1 MKKNSIITDIET
13 KMQDDEFIVSK
24 TDLRGY
30 ITYTNKTFLNICG
43 YDRSELAGVNHNII
57 RHPDMPKV
65 AFRYM
70 WSLVKDGKDFFGFVK
85 NLRKD
90 GGYYWVFAYIS
101 PDFDEADNIIGYTS
115 IRRKPPQT
123 AIDAITGLY
132 KSLLE
137 IEKDGKNENV
147 DKAQKHL
154 EEFLQTQNCSY
165 EDLILKLQD
174 D

>member
-1 MKKNSIITDIET
+1 MRKNIIPTDIET
-13 KMQDDEFIVSK
+13 KMNDNEFIISK

-30 ITYTNKTFLNICG
+30 ITYANKTFLDICG
-43 YDRSELAGVNHNII
+43 YDKLELAGVNHNII

-70 WSLVKDGKDFFGFVK
+70 WDLVKNGNDFFGFVK

-101 PDFDEADNIIGYTS
+101 PDFDEDNNIIGYTS
-115 IRRKPPQT
+115 IRRKPPQS
-123 AIDAITGLY
+123 AIDAVIKLY
-132 KSLLE
+132 KELID
-137 IEKDGKNENV
+137 IEKDGKKENI
-147 DKAQKHL
+147 DKAQEYLFDFVGSH
-154 EEFLQTQNCSY
+154 NCSY
-165 EDLILKLQD
+165 DDLILKLQD

>member
-1 MKKNSIITDIET
+1 
-13 KMQDDEFIVSK
+13 
-24 TDLRGY
+24 
-30 ITYTNKTFLNICG
+30 
-43 YDRSELAGVNHNII
+43 
-57 RHPDMPKV
+57 MPKV

-90 GGYYWVFAYIS
+90 GWYYWVFAYIS

-147 DKAQKHL
+147 DKAQKYL